1 MDPSNA
7 RGNGISLVS
16 PQPGHHSPATSRTK
30 VAESQNR
37 QPQIDTSRQ
46 DYAEPPVDQLG
57 PRCENQESSS
67 QDADTT
73 RLITGGGLL
82 QEHALEAGPGGAIP
96 TEVPTELNHM
106 NHMNHL
112 NQTEP
117 KDASRE
123 PMLDNQM
130 EQAWIMVDLCEAG
143 STALEHEK
151 ENSSDIDALGEKPMG
166 VPEGHQLRSTLEDE
180 LPRQIDDQ
188 KNTTPTKVNQGR
200 EAEPEALTRKE
211 SVKIGEGGGHPQHP
225 STQFTTLEVRSQRE
239 SPISRQ
245 QGDGCSV
252 SSTPKDPSGGSQ
264 SRDSPDQTV
273 SNRYSLLSYLYELLV
288 SASQT
293 HLTTALTETE
303 KLSTPP
309 PQEKKRRSGR
319 YTGIFRTKVCA
330 QWMIVRCRLGEAIAQ
345 LRPSMKG
352 WDQTTSM
359 QGRWLR

>member
-7 RGNGISLVS
+7 RVNGISLVS
-16 PQPGHHSPATSRTK
+16 PQQGHHSPATSHTK

-57 PRCENQESSS
+57 PRCDNLESSS

-73 RLITGGGLL
+73 RSTTGGGLPR
-82 QEHALEAGPGGAIP
+82 EHAQEAGPGGVTP

-106 NHMNHL
+106 NHP
-112 NQTEP
+112 NQTES

-123 PMLDNQM
+123 AMLDDHM
-130 EQAWIMVDLCEAG
+130 EEAWIMVD
-143 STALEHEK
+143 
-151 ENSSDIDALGEKPMG
+151 SSEEGPAAWKHGLRNPDIDAHGVKPRG
-166 VPEGHQLRSTLEDE
+166 VPEGHQLRSTLRDE

-188 KNTTPTKVNQGR
+188 ETTTPTKVNQGR

-211 SVKIGEGGGHPQHP
+211 SVKTGEGGGHPQHL
-225 STQFTTLEVRSQRE
+225 SAQFTTLGVRSQHE
-239 SPISRQ
+239 SPSSRH

-293 HLTTALTETE
+293 HLTTALTETG
-303 KLSTPP
+303 KLSIPP
-309 PQEKKRRSGR
+309 PPKERNEDRVISRG
-319 YTGIFRTKVCA
+319 FSA
-330 QWMIVRCRLGEAIAQ
+330 QRCVHNG
-345 LRPSMKG
+345 
-352 WDQTTSM
+352 
-359 QGRWLR
+359 